1 MKTIEIR
8 CKNNNSITKFDLGV
22 TLSEIFFA
30 INPKMERQP
39 VAAKVNN
46 EIVSMNFRVF
56 ANKTVEFFDITS
68 NAGMRI
74 YTRTLFFVLCKAVHD
89 IYPQGR
95 ICIEFPVSNGYFC
108 NLNIGKRISDEDV
121 QAISHQM
128 KNIIASCYP
137 IILHQRP
144 TEEVIE
150 MFRKNGDLSK
160 VQLLETLGRMYS
172 YYCSIDDYNDYFY
185 GPTLTNTQELNVF
198 GLEKYNDGLL
208 LRIPQKKN
216 PLKLGEMVKQDKM
229 FDIFHEYHT
238 WQETMGIST
247 VGELNKA
254 VMSGFSSQ
262 LILVFEALQEKKLSY
277 IADTIAKN
285 KKNIKVVLIAGP
297 SSSGKTTTCKRLS
310 IQLLTNNIKPIGI
323 SLDDYFVDREHTPKD
338 EKGEY
343 DYESL
348 YALNL
353 PLFNQQLNDLIT
365 GKEVELPKY
374 NFMTGRSEKSG
385 KKLRMNEN
393 DILVIEGIHALNPE
407 LISQIPDEQVF
418 RVYASALTTITMDDH
433 NYIPTTDN
441 RLLRRIIRDSKYR
454 NCSAQTTLH
463 RWASVRAGEDKWI
476 FPFQENADAVFNT
489 AMLFEL
495 AVIKNQAEN
504 VLEQVPQNCEEYAEA
519 SRLLKF
525 LKKIKPISEDQI
537 PSTSLLREFLG
548 GSTFVY

>member
-8 CKNNNSITKFDLGV
+8 CKNNNSITEFDLGV

-30 INPKMERQP
+30 INPKMERP
-39 VAAKVNN
+39 PIAAKVNN
-46 EIVSMNFRVF
+46 EIVSLNFRVF
-56 ANKTVEFFDITS
+56 ANKTVEFIDITS
-68 NAGMRI
+68 SAGMRI

-89 IYPQGR
+89 LYPNGN
-95 ICIEFPVSNGYFC
+95 ISIEFPVSNGYFC
-108 NLNIGKRISDEDV
+108 NLNIGRKIADEDV
-121 QAISHQM
+121 LALTQQI
-128 KNIIASCYP
+128 KDIIASSYP
-137 IILHQRP
+137 IKLHQRP

-150 MFRKNGDLSK
+150 MFRKNGDNSK
-160 VQLLETLGRMYS
+160 VQLLETLGRIYS

-185 GPTLTNTQELNVF
+185 GPTLTNTQELSVF
-198 GLEKYNDGLL
+198 GLEKYYDGLL
-208 LRIPQKKN
+208 LRVPQKNN
-216 PLKLGEMVKQDKM
+216 PTKLGDLVNQDKM
-229 FDIFHEYHT
+229 FDIFHEYHK
-238 WQETMGIST
+238 WQTTMGIST
-247 VGELNKA
+247 IGELNKA
-254 VMSGFSSQ
+254 IMEGFSSQ
-262 LILVFEALQEKKLSY
+262 LILVFETLQEKKLSY
-277 IADTIAKN
+277 IADTIAKR
-285 KKNIKVVLIAGP
+285 KGTKVVLIAGP

-310 IQLLTNNIKPIGI
+310 IQLLTNGIKPIGI
-323 SLDDYFVDREHTPKD
+323 SLDDYFVDRDRTPKD
-338 EKGEY
+338 ENGEY

-348 YALNL
+348 YALDL
-353 PLFNQQLNDLIT
+353 PLFNQQLNELIA

-385 KKLRMNEN
+385 KKLKMGEK

-407 LISQIPDEQVF
+407 LTSQIPNEQVF
-418 RVYASALTTITMDDH
+418 RVYASALTTITMDNH

-476 FPFQENADAVFNT
+476 FPYQENADAVFNT

-525 LKKIKPISEDQI
+525 LKRIKPISEDQI